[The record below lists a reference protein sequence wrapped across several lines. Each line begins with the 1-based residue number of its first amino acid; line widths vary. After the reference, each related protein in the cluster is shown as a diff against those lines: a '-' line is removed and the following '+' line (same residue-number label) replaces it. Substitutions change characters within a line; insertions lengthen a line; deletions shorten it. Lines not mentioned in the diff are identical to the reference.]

1 MGTFVVSGTSTALA
15 VKTGINTELGKIS
28 RHLKH
33 RAPEKEFEKGVR
45 RFGYFL
51 MEVTL
56 LLVISILVINVYYG
70 RSVLDSF
77 LFSLALAIGMTPQ
90 LLPAIISV
98 NLSHGARRMAGEKVI
113 VKRLV
118 SIENLGSM
126 NVLCQ
131 IRQGPSQL
139 VR

>member
-1 MGTFVVSGTSTALA
+1 MVTSTALV

-33 RAPEKEFEKGVR
+33 RAPETEFEKGVR

-70 RSVLDSF
+70 RLVLDSF

-118 SIENLGSM
+118 SIENLGQHECLM
-126 NVLCQ
+126 L
-131 IRQGPSQL
+131 R
-139 VR
+139 